1 MRRFVFLLYALLLVS
16 ARQNVWG
23 QVQYTVTDLGTLPG
37 YSAESVATAIN
48 NNGQIVGCNVR
59 VVRDRD
65 LKAAGLGYYYATLDT
80 SGTNTGALT
89 IDSFPAGSTPGT
101 FHGYFDV
108 TFDIRYGSLSG
119 PIVTE
124 PAPSN

>member
-1 MRRFVFLLYALLLVS
+1 MNRLAVLLTILAALP
-16 ARQNVWG
+16 AAGAAAQG
-23 QVQYTVTDLGTLPG
+23 VQYTITDLGTLPG